1 MSSDDSARGDGP
13 LSAPITGLQL
23 AVLRALWVRAEATVA
38 DVHAA
43 LTEHRRLAPTTVA
56 TLLKRLDAR
65 GLVAHRK
72 EGRALVYRAAVSE
85 EEVSRQAVDDALD
98 QVFEGDVAAFAAQL
112 LRRRDVEK
120 GDLER
125 IRALIEARE
134 RELEPGEE

>member
-1 MSSDDSARGDGP
+1 MSADDAQPDGP

-23 AVLRALWVRAEATVA
+23 AVLRALWARSEATVA

-43 LTEHRRLAPTTVA
+43 LTQHRRLAPTTVA

-65 GLVAHRK
+65 GLVTHRK
-72 EGRALVYRAAVSE
+72 QGRALVYRATVSE
-85 EEVSRQAVDDALD
+85 EDVSRRAVDDALD
-98 QVFEGDVAAFAAQL
+98 QVFEGNVAAFAAQL

-134 RELEPGEE
+134 RELDPSEE